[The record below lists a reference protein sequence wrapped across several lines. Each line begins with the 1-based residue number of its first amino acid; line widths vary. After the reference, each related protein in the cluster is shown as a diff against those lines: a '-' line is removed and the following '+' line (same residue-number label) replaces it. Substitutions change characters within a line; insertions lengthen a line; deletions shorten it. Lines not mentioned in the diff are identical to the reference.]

1 MTRVSMTDVLM
12 TAALAVSQRGTCSR
26 RQVGA
31 VIADSNGALVSWG
44 YNGAVR
50 GLPHC
55 EGHDDYRPC
64 EVSEHAERN
73 AIYNACRRGIA
84 IQGLR
89 MYCTD
94 LPCHGCA
101 RAIVQTGIIE
111 LTYWREYRLTSGADL
126 LNAAGVQLHKIGWG
140 KEWPGQRVRIDG

>member
-1 MTRVSMTDVLM
+1 MTDVLM
-12 TAALAVSQRGTCSR
+12 YAAQDISLRGTCSR
-26 RQVGA
+26 RKVGA
-31 VIADSNGALVSWG
+31 VVADENGAMVAWG

-55 EGHDDYRPC
+55 EGHDNYKPC

-84 IQGLR
+84 VQGLY

-94 LPCHGCA
+94 MPCHGCA
-101 RAIVQTGIIE
+101 RAIVQTGIIS
-111 LTYWREYRLTSGADL
+111 LTYWRTYRLTSGVEL
-126 LNAAGVQLHKIGWG
+126 LQAAGVQLHRWQTAGVADG
-140 KEWPGQRVRIDG
+140 KTVSMGEH